1 MIEHQRGTASVELM
15 CRAYDVSA
23 SGYYAWRTRC
33 PSQHQQRDAE
43 LLEMIRNLQQSGRGL
58 YGSDRIYKRL
68 RSQGVSCSRKRIARL
83 MKAHGLNSRRR
94 RKYRHRTTDSQH
106 QNPVAPNRL
115 NRNFQAQQVNEK
127 WVGDIVGIR
136 TDEGW
141 LYLAVLL
148 DVFSRMIVGW
158 AMSIHRDEKLVHDAL
173 SMALTRRHITTGMDL
188 LHHSDRGSQYTA
200 HDYQALLTLY
210 GIEVS
215 MSNKGDP
222 YDNAMIES
230 FFSTLRA
237 ELTELQHFETL
248 VQARLA
254 VFDYLE
260 VFYNRQRIHSS
271 IDYLSPLEYEALHSI

>member
-1 MIEHQRGTASVELM
+1 MIEQQRGTASVELM
-15 CRAYDVSA
+15 CRVYAVSV
-23 SGYYAWRTRC
+23 SGYYAWRKRC

-43 LLEMIRNLQQSGRGL
+43 LLEMICHLQQSGRGL

-94 RKYRHRTTDSQH
+94 CQYRHRTTDSQH
-106 QNPVAPNRL
+106 HNPVAPNRL
-115 NRNFQAQQVNEK
+115 NRNFKAQRVNEK

-141 LYLAVLL
+141 LYVAVLL

-158 AMSIHRDEKLVHDAL
+158 SMSIHRDEKLVHDAL
-173 SMALTRRHITTGMDL
+173 AMALARRHITTGMDL

-200 HDYQALLTLY
+200 HDYQTLLTLY
-210 GIEVS
+210 GIDVS
-215 MSNKGDP
+215 MSN
-222 YDNAMIES
+222 NAMMES

-237 ELTELQHFETL
+237 ELTELQHFQTFA
-248 VQARLA
+248 QARLA
-254 VFDYLE
+254 VFDYVE

-271 IDYLSPLEYEALHSI
+271 IDYLSPLEYEALRSN